1 MFDSNQ
7 KNIIIG
13 AIITII
19 SLAIGALI
27 FAYQAFL
34 NSQAQL
40 IP

>member
-1 MFDSNQ
+1 MFDPTQ
-7 KNIIIG
+7 RNIIIG

-27 FAYQAFL
+27 FAYQNFL
-34 NSQAQL
+34 SSQAQL